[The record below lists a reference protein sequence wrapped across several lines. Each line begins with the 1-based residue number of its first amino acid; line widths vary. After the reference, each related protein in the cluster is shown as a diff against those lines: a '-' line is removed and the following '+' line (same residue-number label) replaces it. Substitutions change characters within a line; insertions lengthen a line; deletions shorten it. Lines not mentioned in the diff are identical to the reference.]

1 MDIWQV
7 IQFSAAASVVA
18 AVILGL
24 KLLFHDKLDARW
36 HYLIWLVLLVRMLV
50 PVQLEKIRTPISL
63 FGSIPVLRWLGMCE
77 RAVHRAGFDGMAHA
91 LFLGYLAG
99 TAAFLLY
106 DLTGYLL
113 LRLRIASAKEGVPG
127 DSGRSSIF
135 RASEGVCRRVEE
147 TAQKYGLKACSQIC
161 VQDTPT
167 PYVCGLWR
175 ATLVLTREMAC
186 RLEAQDR
193 AAGAFDPDE
202 AVIVHE
208 LLHRKY
214 KDVPVNFLIRL
225 VRALNWFNPFLW
237 YVTGVVQNDGEAL
250 CDQRVLEYLEQKR
263 EGENGYE
270 REYGLL
276 LIRMAEGR
284 EKNPAKAGTSNMANS
299 FRNMKTRIRRIA
311 DFKKVP
317 PGIGPV
323 TLCITVILSASGIGY
338 CREESWLDAGEFRSE
353 RELEYALLKAE
364 LYEAQTPVEALH
376 LYLAAIRYRNPVYRM
391 AVMPEEQRAG
401 YTDWVKDNFRW
412 EEGPDFG
419 DRTGDWKE
427 KGYFPAQSGRQYAFT
442 GFTVYNLQAETE
454 EQSCAEVL
462 AYTSGEEKPD
472 VLWEIGLVREN
483 GWKVWEKGETQAD
496 AERFEEPA
504 LLQASGQGENFRV
517 EVDCWNAGS
526 FQSLNTGEGF
536 TRNVTE
542 PEKLQVSDAFSTE
555 MKMCSH
561 YLSYIGDGNL
571 TDCTVGAVI
580 LEEGCST
587 EEYADCFAAMESG
600 LYSSGGGQENAW
612 ENRISGSE
620 LMKGQRICIGKG
632 GGGPARWEGTERPSF
647 HVWVYVDGEC
657 AEEFT
662 VTVP

>member
-50 PVQLEKIRTPISL
+50 PVQLDKIRTPVSL
-63 FGSIPVLRWLGMCE
+63 FGSIPVLRWLGMGE
-77 RAVHRAGFDGMAHA
+77 RAVHRAGFDGTAHA

-167 PYVCGLWR
+167 PYVCGLWKT
-175 ATLVLTREMAC
+175 ALVLTREMAC

-284 EKNPAKAGTSNMANS
+284 ERNPAKAGTSNMANS

-323 TLCITVILSASGIGY
+323 TLCITVMLSASSIGY
-338 CREESWLDAGEFRSE
+338 CREES
-353 RELEYALLKAE
+353 
-364 LYEAQTPVEALH
+364 
-376 LYLAAIRYRNPVYRM
+376 
-391 AVMPEEQRAG
+391 
-401 YTDWVKDNFRW
+401 
-412 EEGPDFG
+412 
-419 DRTGDWKE
+419 
-427 KGYFPAQSGRQYAFT
+427 YFPAQSGQQYAFT

-462 AYTSGEEKPD
+462 AYTSGEENPD

-496 AERFEEPA
+496 AERFEESA
-504 LLQASGQGENFRV
+504 LLQASGQG
-517 EVDCWNAGS
+517 
-526 FQSLNTGEGF
+526 
-536 TRNVTE
+536 
-542 PEKLQVSDAFSTE
+542 
-555 MKMCSH
+555 
-561 YLSYIGDGNL
+561 
-571 TDCTVGAVI
+571 
-580 LEEGCST
+580 
-587 EEYADCFAAMESG
+587 
-600 LYSSGGGQENAW
+600 

-632 GGGPARWEGTERPSF
+632 GGDPARWEGTERPSF